1 MTAIGTFV
9 PFEVHVS
16 EEFPGVVVRHLF
28 LITDSQFKTVLIE
41 KPGTYLNTTVLVGG
55 DAVPAIVR
63 IATANNNNFF
73 IGSIIA

>member
-16 EEFPGVVVRHLF
+16 EELPCVVVRHLF
-28 LITDSQFKTVLIE
+28 LIADSQFKTVLIE

-55 DAVPAIVR
+55 RRRASHCQDSY
-63 IATANNNNFF
+63 
-73 IGSIIA
+73 GKQ